1 MRSKSVGRNR
11 ATHYAADGG
20 AGSDIDDTSRVDAGV
35 TSEEPTGFAVCASHV
50 DASRAHASINAAPP
64 RCRIGG
70 IAMRRGC
77 IADAF
82 TSRGARAR
90 AR

>member
-1 MRSKSVGRNR
+1 M
-11 ATHYAADGG
+11 HC

-35 TSEEPTGFAVCASHV
+35 TSNEPTGFMVCASHV

-70 IAMRRGC
+70 IAMRRRGC
-77 IADAF
+77 IADVF

>member
-1 MRSKSVGRNR
+1 MRSKSVGKNR
-11 ATHYAADGG
+11 ATHCAA
-20 AGSDIDDTSRVDAGV
+20 ASDIDDTSRVDAAD
-35 TSEEPTGFAVCASHV
+35 TSDEPTGFAVCASHV
-50 DASRAHASINAAPP
+50 DASRAHASINAAAP

-70 IAMRRGC
+70 IAMRREC
-77 IADAF
+77 IADVF